1 MPILVILPIFLIIL
15 AGWMFKKFKIAAD
28 DWTGVLNKFVYYVS
42 LPAIIAVSLWD
53 IDFLNPDYLR
63 TLFHSFL
70 IIILFSLA
78 VFIFLSFLKIN
89 RDKKAAIFLT
99 ATTGNTVYMGFPLVE
114 LSYGKIS
121 YLSGAL
127 IGTVYLIVPILI
139 SIFVIRF
146 WHSKE
151 HKLSKELYEFFKN
164 PLVISVFF
172 GVVLGILRPEYA
184 LFSAL
189 KKSLSML
196 GATASPAALFALG
209 GFLYGKFLKKNL
221 GLLALSSFLK
231 TFGFALFIIALN
243 LFLFKIPNL
252 KIFVL
257 QSVMPV
263 AVTTFIISEKF
274 KLDSDLVA
282 NSILVSTILS
292 FVIVP
297 FIVFIFS

>member
-1 MPILVILPIFLIIL
+1 MNLLIILPIFLIVL
-15 AGWMFKKFKIAAD
+15 AGWLFKKFKIEAD

-63 TLFHSFL
+63 TISYGFSTIF
-70 IIILFSLA
+70 LFSSA
-78 VFIFLSFLKIN
+78 VFIFLSFLKIS

-127 IGTVYLIVPILI
+127 IGTIYLIVPILI

-151 HKLSKELYEFFKN
+151 HKLLKELYEFFKN

-172 GVVLGILRPEYA
+172 GIVLGLLRLDYPFF
-184 LFSAL
+184 LAL

-196 GATASPAALFALG
+196 GATASPVALFALG

-231 TFGFALFIIALN
+231 IFGFALFIIALN

-257 QSVMPV
+257 QAVMPV
-263 AVTTFIISEKF
+263 AVTTFVISEKF
-274 KLDSDLVA
+274 RLDSNLVA
-282 NSILVSTILS
+282 NSIFISTILS
-292 FVIVP
+292 FIVAP
-297 FIVFIFS
+297 IIVYILK